1 MLDRILVGR
10 ESRNPKSVAGPGG
23 CELSYGFETALFDRP
38 EYGEYG
44 PWALATTYPEVFA
57 AAVPICG
64 RVNLS

>member
-1 MLDRILVGR
+1 MDLGR
-10 ESRNPKSVAGPGG
+10 LYLTG
-23 CELSYGFETALFDRP
+23 LSMGK
-38 EYGEYG
+38 YG